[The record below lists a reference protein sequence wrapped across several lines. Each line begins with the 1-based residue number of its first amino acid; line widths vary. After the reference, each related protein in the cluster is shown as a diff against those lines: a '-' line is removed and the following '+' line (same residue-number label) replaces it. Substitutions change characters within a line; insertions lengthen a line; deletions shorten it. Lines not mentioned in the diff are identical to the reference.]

1 MLQRTTCRLW
11 HVKKGLPGVCA
22 SYSRLS
28 PPSLPP
34 RSSLSFVQ
42 LTTGRTQAIDLA
54 LRYHTGVNKG
64 PDNGRAGRRILPL
77 VQNLPNIGPSR
88 HDTLSPAG
96 SFDSPSL
103 NYSGRRHFSAFPS
116 VGPTGPGGSG
126 PGGPGNFPW
135 LGATI
140 VLGGGALALVLLFAL
155 GKFILIGILFV
166 GALLL
171 MMKTTRSTS
180 IGRHLSRSVGI
191 NPNSLTGKQILSS
204 IVDSA
209 LIRLGKRMLADQYAN
224 LTFHG
229 LLQQKLNES
238 IAVQEKLG
246 PVILTDFSK
255 EDVYDEEPGIRVE
268 GEIRNINGRIVGWLY
283 SQSGVQEVSMLERK
297 GIKDRLV
304 AAWEKIR
311 EGGKRE
317 EKPKA
322 EQEDLSDTLQRA
334 VEAVPEYIYTLNQL
348 EIHVTSPVD
357 EDEVE
362 EIIDLTTSVSGEYRA
377 VEFAPDWEDIQDDI
391 PSEYIDTFEKFYKS
405 RQEYYRRHTSPSDP
419 GSGKT
424 ERRHSESSGPSVID
438 VEYREK
444 K

>member
-297 GIKDRLV
+297 GNLLDITCMSNGCASVFQECVYVHRHQGPFSCRLGENSRRYGLQYAPSIV
-304 AAWEKIR
+304 CANLLNR
-311 EGGKRE
+311 
-317 EKPKA
+317 
-322 EQEDLSDTLQRA
+322 TLQ
-334 VEAVPEYIYTLNQL
+334 VENGKKNLRQNKKIY
-348 EIHVTSPVD
+348 
-357 EDEVE
+357 
-362 EIIDLTTSVSGEYRA
+362 R
-377 VEFAPDWEDIQDDI
+377 I
-391 PSEYIDTFEKFYKS
+391 PF
-405 RQEYYRRHTSPSDP
+405 
-419 GSGKT
+419 
-424 ERRHSESSGPSVID
+424 
-438 VEYREK
+438 REL
-444 K
+444 